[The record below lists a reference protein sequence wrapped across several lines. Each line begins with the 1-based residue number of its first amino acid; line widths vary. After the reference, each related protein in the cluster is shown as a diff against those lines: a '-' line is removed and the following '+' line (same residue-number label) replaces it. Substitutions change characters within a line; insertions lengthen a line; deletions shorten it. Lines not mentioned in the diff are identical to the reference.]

1 MTQYL
6 KLFKN
11 ESEYDDSESKGVVN
25 HLVDDAEIEV
35 IPPTPIDPHEY
46 VDLGLPSGTLWAKMN
61 VGANSETDYGDYY
74 QYGKGANTYQITSG
88 ESNYSGVE
96 NPLAASADTATQAW
110 GGRWHM
116 PTSAQCQE
124 LMDNTTQEWTTING
138 VNGSKFTAQ
147 NGNYLFFPASGRFL
161 KGTLNYLG
169 EYCYYWASSTL
180 DSGTIYTYYMYY
192 FYNDMKGVTTSTLRY
207 YGYSVRPVMG

>member
-1 MTQYL
+1 MGKYL

-11 ESEYDDSESKGVVN
+11 ESEYDDSESKGIVN

-35 IPPTPIDPHEY
+35 ISPTPIDPHEY

-110 GGRWHM
+110 EDNGICQLVL
-116 PTSAQCQE
+116 SAK
-124 LMDNTTQEWTTING
+124 
-138 VNGSKFTAQ
+138 S
-147 NGNYLFFPASGRFL
+147 
-161 KGTLNYLG
+161 
-169 EYCYYWASSTL
+169 
-180 DSGTIYTYYMYY
+180 
-192 FYNDMKGVTTSTLRY
+192 
-207 YGYSVRPVMG
+207 